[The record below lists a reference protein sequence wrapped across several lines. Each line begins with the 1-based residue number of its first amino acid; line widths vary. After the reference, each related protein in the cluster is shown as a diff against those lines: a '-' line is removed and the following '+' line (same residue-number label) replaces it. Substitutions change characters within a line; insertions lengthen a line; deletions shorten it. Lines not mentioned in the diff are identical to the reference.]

1 MSRFRSPIPVVAVA
15 VLAVGGATAAAVTAQ
30 KSPSDVEV
38 VTATLRNAAGAEVA
52 NVEFRKSPRSAMAV
66 IVSGRGLTPGYH
78 GFHVHAVGRCDAPD
92 FMTAMGHMKNPG
104 EDHGAHKGDFPPLLV
119 KRDGTTTARFQTDR
133 FGFDALRDADGSAV
147 MIHESSDNLGNIPTA
162 RYDPDPDQT
171 TRDTGDAGKRFACG
185 TITAG

>member
-1 MSRFRSPIPVVAVA
+1 MPQLRSRLAAATVAT
-15 VLAVGGATAAAVTAQ
+15 LALGGTTAAVVTAQ

-38 VTATLRNAAGAEVA
+38 VTATLQNAAGAEVA
-52 NVEFRKSPRSAMAV
+52 NVEFRKSPRSAMV
-66 IVSGRGLTPGYH
+66 VVVSGRGLTPGYH

-92 FMTAMGHMKNPG
+92 FMTATGHMKNPG
-104 EDHGAHKGDFPPLLV
+104 EDHGSHKGDFPPLFV

-133 FGFDALRDADGSAV
+133 FGFDAIKDPDGSAV
-147 MIHESSDNLGNIPTA
+147 MIHEQSDNLGNIPTA

-185 TITAG
+185 AITAG